1 MNKELV
7 QRLISSLIIFPILL
21 FVIIKGSYFFY
32 LLIFICFFISV
43 YEWLNMKVNNFIK
56 IIGIIFLLCSFYTMY
71 QIRIIFN
78 NEFWPLL
85 FVLLICILT
94 DIGGFIFGKII
105 KGPKLT
111 KLSPNKTFA
120 GVFGSF
126 FLCTIFIVLINTFN
140 FSNNNYIINLVF
152 FVFILSSV
160 SQIGDI
166 IISYFK
172 RASNLKDTGKLIPGH
187 GGLLDR
193 IDGMIFSFPVA
204 YILLLNDFFRL
215 IL

>member
-7 QRLISSLIIFPILL
+7 QRLISSLIIFPILM
-21 FVIIKGSYFFY
+21 FVIIKGSYYFY
-32 LLIFICFFISV
+32 FLISICFFISV
-43 YEWLNMKVNNFIK
+43 YEWQKMKVNYSIK
-56 IIGIIFLLCSFYTMY
+56 IVGTIFLLFSFYTMFKM
-71 QIRIIFN
+71 RIIFN
-78 NEFWPLL
+78 NEYWPLL
-85 FVLLICILT
+85 LVLSICILT

-111 KLSPNKTFA
+111 KLSPNKTYA
-120 GVFGSF
+120 GVFGSY
-126 FLCTIFIVLINTFN
+126 FLCIIFIFTIFYFNFISNTFL
-140 FSNNNYIINLVF
+140 SNLFF
-152 FVFILSSV
+152 FVFLISSV

-172 RASNLKDTGKLIPGH
+172 RLSNLKDTGKLIPGH

-193 IDGMIFSFPVA
+193 IDGIIFSFPVA
-204 YILLLNDFFRL
+204 YVLLLTEFFKV

>member
-1 MNKELV
+1 MNKELM
-7 QRLISSLIIFPILL
+7 QRLLSSLIIFPILL

-32 LLIFICFFISV
+32 SLIFICFFISV
-43 YEWLNMKVNNFIK
+43 YEWLNMKISNFIK
-56 IIGIIFLLCSFYTMY
+56 ISGILFLLCSFYTIFQM
-71 QIRIIFN
+71 RITFN

-85 FVLLICILT
+85 LVLLTCILT

-120 GVFGSF
+120 GVFGSY
-126 FLCTIFIVLINTFN
+126 FLCAIFILLIIKFN
-140 FSNNNYIINLVF
+140 FSNDNYLINLVF
-152 FVFILSSV
+152 FVFLISSV

-172 RASNLKDTGKLIPGH
+172 RISDLKDTGKLIPGH

-204 YILLLNDFFRL
+204 YILLLNEFFRL

>member
-7 QRLISSLIIFPILL
+7 QRLLSSLIIFPILL
-21 FVIIKGSYFFY
+21 FLIIKGSYFFY
-32 LLIFICFFISV
+32 SLIFICFVISV
-43 YEWLNMKVNNFIK
+43 YEWLNMKINNFIK
-56 IIGIIFLLCSFYTMY
+56 ISGILFLLCSFYTMF
-71 QIRIIFN
+71 QMRITFN

-85 FVLLICILT
+85 LVLLTCILT

-111 KLSPNKTFA
+111 KLSPNKTYA
-120 GVFGSF
+120 GVFGSYF
-126 FLCTIFIVLINTFN
+126 FCTIFILLIIKFN
-140 FSNNNYIINLVF
+140 FIKDNYLLNLVL
-152 FVFILSSV
+152 FVFLISSV

-172 RASNLKDTGKLIPGH
+172 RISNLKDTGKLIPGH

-193 IDGMIFSFPVA
+193 IDGMIFSFPIA
-204 YILLLNDFFRL
+204 YILLLNEFL
-215 IL
+215 A

>member
-1 MNKELV
+1 MNKELM
-7 QRLISSLIIFPILL
+7 QRLLSSLIIFPILL

-32 LLIFICFFISV
+32 SLIFICFFISV
-43 YEWLNMKVNNFIK
+43 YEWLNMKISNFIK
-56 IIGIIFLLCSFYTMY
+56 ISGILFLLCSFYTIFQM
-71 QIRIIFN
+71 RITFN

-85 FVLLICILT
+85 LVLLTCILT

-120 GVFGSF
+120 GVFGSYF
-126 FLCTIFIVLINTFN
+126 FCTIFILLIIKFN
-140 FSNNNYIINLVF
+140 FIKDNYLLNLVL
-152 FVFILSSV
+152 FVFLISSV

-172 RASNLKDTGKLIPGH
+172 RISNLKDTGKLIPGH

-193 IDGMIFSFPVA
+193 IDGMIFSFPIA
-204 YILLLNDFFRL
+204 YILLLNEFFSL